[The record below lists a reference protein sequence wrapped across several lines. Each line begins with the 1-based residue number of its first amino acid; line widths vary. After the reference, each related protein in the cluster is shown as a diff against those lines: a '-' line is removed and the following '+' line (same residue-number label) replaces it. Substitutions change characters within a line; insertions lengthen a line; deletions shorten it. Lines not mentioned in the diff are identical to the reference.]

1 MITVAEGHY
10 IHGLEITRGD
20 IVETAVMAR
29 LKGAKGQAKKAQ
41 PAVAR
46 PTALTIKGNLEWRE
60 WVEQGAKHCR
70 TDVAKLVDAALVDY
84 LKGRGFERE
93 APER

>member
-1 MITVAEGHY
+1 
-10 IHGLEITRGD
+10 
-20 IVETAVMAR
+20 MAR
-29 LKGAKGQAKKAQ
+29 PKRTKEQAKKAS
-41 PAVAR
+41 PPTR

-84 LKGRGFERE
+84 LKTRGFTQE